1 MHIQEQG
8 GTGSTRFYGFS
19 GTGGDRSMHLLSVK
33 YRRSNPEESAA
44 TGRIRGGVTYFG
56 SRIVTGGIGSRFRES
71 NNMWWC

>member
-44 TGRIRGGVTYFG
+44 TGRIRGG
-56 SRIVTGGIGSRFRES
+56 GGNLFRFKDCDG
-71 NNMWWC
+71 WDWFKVQGK

>member
-44 TGRIRGGVTYFG
+44 TGRIRGGGNLF
-56 SRIVTGGIGSRFRES
+56 RFKDCDG
-71 NNMWWC
+71 WDWFKVQGK